1 MLNKSNFWPPRG
13 SDHSPSVKIATFRGK
28 AKVRFIQ
35 QRPNKQTLMQKQR
48 ATLRNSHRQNIKPVP
63 LAATLI

>member
-13 SDHSPSVKIATFRGK
+13 SDHFPSVKIATFRGQ

-35 QRPNKQTLMQKQR
+35 QRPWVIKADPAWQT
-48 ATLRNSHRQNIKPVP
+48 NIRRIVIKK
-63 LAATLI
+63 A